1 MALKQFYFI
10 DACRTMS
17 DVEDPTADIKI
28 GGNKLARNDADAKRA
43 APIYFATNSGD
54 PAFSD
59 DATGT
64 KFGKALLKRFE
75 QFGGRRAVR

>member
-28 GGNKLARNDADAKRA
+28 GGNKLARNDADAKPA
-43 APIYFATNSGD
+43 APIYLLPTLETLHAPTTQ
-54 PAFSD
+54 PALDS
-59 DATGT
+59 A
-64 KFGKALLKRFE
+64 KPC
-75 QFGGRRAVR
+75 